1 MLDGPTNNFPTFSP
15 AALDNDRDYLTL
27 LAEGNLRID
36 KGILSGEGGSIGVPF
51 AVSSGKW
58 YFEAELSEYA
68 GSSSLRFGFNTDTN
82 RNGGG
87 NAYKQVSAN
96 GLYMIAID
104 IDNKLY
110 WTGTNGTWD
119 AGDPDAGTGGTSYT
133 SSTDS
138 MVPYARDNSGSVGNG
153 GTWTVNFGQDSSFAG
168 NKTRQGNTDANGIGD
183 LYYAPPAGYL
193 AICSSNLPD
202 PVIDPAQDDVPAD
215 YFNTALYTGNGST
228 QSITGVGFQPD
239 WVWVKSRSAD
249 VLHSLLDVV
258 RGANKYLSSNND
270 DSEATPAS
278 NNRIT
283 SIDADGFSLGNSS
296 NTNDS
301 GNTYVAWNWKAGG
314 SGVSNTDGTINSTVS
329 ANQKAGFSIVAWT
342 GTGSAAS
349 IGHGLGATPKFY
361 IMKRRDSS
369 NYWWAGTTAIDG
381 TLDFGTLNDTD
392 AFATSSI
399 TLPTSSVFYSDGSQ
413 NESSATYIAYC
424 FAEVEGFSKIGSYT
438 GNGDADGPFVYTG
451 FRPAYVIVKNA
462 SASDSWFINDNKR
475 NSFNVVNSQ
484 LFANS
489 ANAEADS
496 RGLDFLSNGF
506 KIRDTSASHNGNG
519 NTLIYMA
526 FAEMPFKYAN
536 AR

>member
-1 MLDGPTNNFPTFSP
+1 
-15 AALDNDRDYLTL
+15 
-27 LAEGNLRID
+27 
-36 KGILSGEGGSIGVPF
+36 
-51 AVSSGKW
+51 
-58 YFEAELSEYA
+58 
-68 GSSSLRFGFNTDTN
+68 
-82 RNGGG
+82 
-87 NAYKQVSAN
+87 
-96 GLYMIAID
+96 
-104 IDNKLY
+104 
-110 WTGTNGTWD
+110 
-119 AGDPDAGTGGTSYT
+119 
-133 SSTDS
+133 
-138 MVPYARDNSGSVGNG
+138 
-153 GTWTVNFGQDSSFAG
+153 
-168 NKTRQGNTDANGIGD
+168 
-183 LYYAPPAGYL
+183 
-193 AICSSNLPD
+193 
-202 PVIDPAQDDVPAD
+202 
-215 YFNTALYTGNGST
+215 
-228 QSITGVGFQPD
+228 
-239 WVWVKSRSAD
+239 
-249 VLHSLLDVV
+249 
-258 RGANKYLSSNND
+258 
-270 DSEATPAS
+270 
-278 NNRIT
+278 
-283 SIDADGFSLGNSS
+283 
-296 NTNDS
+296 
-301 GNTYVAWNWKAGG
+301 
-314 SGVSNTDGTINSTVS
+314 
-329 ANQKAGFSIVAWT
+329 
-342 GTGSAAS
+342 
-349 IGHGLGATPKFY
+349 
-361 IMKRRDSS
+361 MKRRDSS